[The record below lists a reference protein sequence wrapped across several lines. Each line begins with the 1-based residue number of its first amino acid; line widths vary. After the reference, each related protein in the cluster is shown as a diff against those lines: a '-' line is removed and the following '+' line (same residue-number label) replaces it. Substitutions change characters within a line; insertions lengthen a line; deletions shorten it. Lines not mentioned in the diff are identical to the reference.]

1 MKKMK
6 STVALVLALIMA
18 FSAFTCASAAPASAS
33 DDAAIAK
40 AVDTLA
46 DAENEGGTHADCRN
60 GDCGHAPV
68 VVVPGINH
76 SPTYLYDEDDEPVLD
91 KDGKRIG
98 GTLLILDTDNLVTV
112 LLKKLAWP
120 LVKMLATQTDSGF
133 PKAVYETVCELFSIQ
148 KCDNEGK
155 PINNLKTE
163 KFGSLADMDK
173 DRRDWA
179 YRMIPMQKLTNI
191 IGEDHVYF
199 FTFNLVGSPM
209 ESAANLN
216 EYIQQVK
223 KATGHDKVNLLN
235 VSLGGTIFTAYL
247 DVYGHKDIN
256 QVVNAV
262 AATDGSEIIADFLT
276 RGEEGFRIDDEFLY
290 HEYIPKIIAE
300 SNDTASLGYLLNL
313 VIRIIPRQVFRDTLT
328 AAMDGLSETLL
339 VNCPQ
344 FWALVPSDRYGALC
358 KKYLTDRGHAVL
370 KAKTGRSR
378 TFK

>member
-33 DDAAIAK
+33 SDASIAK

-46 DAENEGGTHADCRN
+46 DAAEESGTHANCHN

-76 SPTYLYDEDDEPVLD
+76 SPTYLYDENDEPVLN

-112 LLKKLAWP
+112 ILKKLAWP
-120 LVKMLATQTDSGF
+120 LIKMLATQTDSGF
-133 PKAVYETVCELFSIQ
+133 PKAVYETVCDLFSIQ
-148 KCDNEGK
+148 KCDNEGN

-163 KFGSLADMDK
+163 KYGSLADMDK
-173 DRRDWA
+173 DTRDWA

-209 ESAANLN
+209 DSAANLN

-247 DVYGHKDIN
+247 DAYGYKDIN

-262 AATDGSEIIADFLT
+262 AATDGSEIIAD
-276 RGEEGFRIDDEFLY
+276 
-290 HEYIPKIIAE
+290 
-300 SNDTASLGYLLNL
+300 
-313 VIRIIPRQVFRDTLT
+313 
-328 AAMDGLSETLL
+328 
-339 VNCPQ
+339 
-344 FWALVPSDRYGALC
+344 
-358 KKYLTDRGHAVL
+358 
-370 KAKTGRSR
+370 
-378 TFK
+378 

>member
-76 SPTYLYDEDDEPVLD
+76 SPTYLYDENDEPVLD

-112 LLKKLAWP
+112 ILKKLAWP

-256 QVVNAV
+256 QVVNA
-262 AATDGSEIIADFLT
+262 AKRASE
-276 RGEEGFRIDDEFLY
+276 
-290 HEYIPKIIAE
+290 
-300 SNDTASLGYLLNL
+300 
-313 VIRIIPRQVFRDTLT
+313 
-328 AAMDGLSETLL
+328 
-339 VNCPQ
+339 
-344 FWALVPSDRYGALC
+344 
-358 KKYLTDRGHAVL
+358 
-370 KAKTGRSR
+370 
-378 TFK
+378 